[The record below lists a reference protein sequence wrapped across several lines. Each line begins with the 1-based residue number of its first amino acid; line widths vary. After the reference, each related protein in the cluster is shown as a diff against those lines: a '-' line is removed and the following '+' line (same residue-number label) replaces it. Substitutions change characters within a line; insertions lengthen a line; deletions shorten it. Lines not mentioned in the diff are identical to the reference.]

1 MYQAMQFLKADIKQ
15 GLLVLLVYI
24 TISKTNRQLRSFARF
39 GLTKL
44 RNSIPAEIRQYPK
57 MPWKKN
63 MFMTMLSL
71 LQTDDVYFEVPIILK
86 RIKKPSENCKSLWP
100 FSRCHILF

>member
-1 MYQAMQFLKADIKQ
+1 MNVSRDFQTVIVGLKGEDDSLSAIVWIVQPQTMYQTMQFLKADIKQ

-24 TISKTNRQLRSFARF
+24 TISKTNQQLRSFARF

-57 MPWKKN
+57 MP
-63 MFMTMLSL
+63 
-71 LQTDDVYFEVPIILK
+71 
-86 RIKKPSENCKSLWP
+86 
-100 FSRCHILF
+100 